1 MCNLMLS
8 LYSVKKTSVRRVLN
22 GAKKPSV
29 QYLQSRL
36 TNLTQSLLLVSHT
49 FKNKRTCITDVT
61 MRTNSKHLYLFYE
74 WIHAVLSIE
83 FMYWGSLTKCWMDL
97 GYKSTDYIM
106 DEYGWIGS
114 LCKKGMAYN
123 IFSFT
128 FFCFIAWLQELW
140 ICFLWKMFDK
150 EMWDSEA

>member
-1 MCNLMLS
+1 MVCNLQRRNPGVYYLLHCFSSVFSSVTDSKHLGSDDVQFDAYS

-49 FKNKRTCITDVT
+49 FKNKRTCIIDVT

-83 FMYWGSLTKCWMDL
+83 FMYWGSLTKC
-97 GYKSTDYIM
+97 
-106 DEYGWIGS
+106 
-114 LCKKGMAYN
+114 
-123 IFSFT
+123 
-128 FFCFIAWLQELW
+128 
-140 ICFLWKMFDK
+140 
-150 EMWDSEA
+150 